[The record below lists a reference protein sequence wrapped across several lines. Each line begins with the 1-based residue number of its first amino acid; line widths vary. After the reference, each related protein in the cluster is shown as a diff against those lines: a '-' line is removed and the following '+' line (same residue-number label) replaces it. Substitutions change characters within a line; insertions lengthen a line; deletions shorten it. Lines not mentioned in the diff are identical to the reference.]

1 MTIII
6 VISFLGSPPPHP
18 RLYSYQ
24 TSCGCCFSF
33 FLGAAYFGVPA
44 LYFGVHF
51 IMNSHFICNE
61 QMTVENLYIP
71 PISVKEIFH
80 QELFDHVS
88 WAKDSQILGFLGFL
102 CKS

>member
-1 MTIII
+1 
-6 VISFLGSPPPHP
+6 
-18 RLYSYQ
+18 
-24 TSCGCCFSF
+24 
-33 FLGAAYFGVPA
+33 
-44 LYFGVHF
+44 
-51 IMNSHFICNE
+51 MNSHFICNE

>member
-6 VISFLGSPPPHP
+6 VISFLEVPPSPQIII
-18 RLYSYQ
+18 LSDFLGYF
-24 TSCGCCFSF
+24 FSF

-51 IMNSHFICNE
+51 IMNSHFICNK

-71 PISVKEIFH
+71 PISVKKIFH

-88 WAKDSQILGFLGFL
+88 WAKDSQILGFF
-102 CKS
+102 